1 MSLLVVSAL
10 VVGLLLL
17 LLLILRLLLL
27 LLLLPLLLLLRLLR
41 LLLLLSIMLI
51 LRLLFLQWSMP
62 PWATA
67 CGGSVLAVQ
76 AGKKYVPSSTR
87 LVGYASCNA
96 GLAVVLTGGADLA
109 TFSSSV
115 INKGS
120 NTSLRFSSRL
130 AAFSP

>member
-41 LLLLLSIMLI
+41 INNANTATVVFYSGRCL
-51 LRLLFLQWSMP
+51 

-76 AGKKYVPSSTR
+76 ASKKYVPSSTR
-87 LVGYASCNA
+87 LVGYASRNA
-96 GLAVVLTGGADLA
+96 GLAVVLTGGADL
-109 TFSSSV
+109 TNCSSSV
-115 INKGS
+115 INKGG

>member
-1 MSLLVVSAL
+1 MLPLLLLLILLELLPVSLLVVSAL

-41 LLLLLSIMLI
+41 VNNANTATVVFYSGRCL
-51 LRLLFLQWSMP
+51 

-76 AGKKYVPSSTR
+76 AIENLAPRPLASS
-87 LVGYASCNA
+87 AMH
-96 GLAVVLTGGADLA
+96 LAMPVW
-109 TFSSSV
+109 
-115 INKGS
+115 
-120 NTSLRFSSRL
+120 RWC
-130 AAFSP
+130 